1 MPGNTL
7 AMTGFDG
14 TKLGT
19 AQEER
24 HGAPLALVVICVGYF
39 LVILDATVVN
49 VAIPSIG
56 RDLGGGVPDQQW
68 VIDAYTFSFA
78 GLLLTGGA
86 LAERLGG
93 RRVFRAGLVLFTLSS
108 AVCGLAP
115 TLGMLIGARL
125 VQGVGAA
132 LLVPSSLVLL
142 QAAYPTREGRSRAF
156 GIWGAI
162 AGIGAATGPI
172 IGGLLVAWW
181 SWRGVFF
188 VGLPFALAALV
199 LTGHVVPI
207 TPRRARALDLG
218 GQLLGVAGLGLL
230 TGSLVEAGRLG
241 WGSPAVLVGFTLSL
255 IALAGFVMVE
265 HRSSDP
271 MLPLALFS
279 QPSFRSGS
287 SVGLLI
293 NLGLYGQLF
302 VMSLYFQ
309 DIRGYSALETGIA
322 LLPEAGLLILAST
335 LSGRIMARSG
345 PRAPMLIGLL
355 VGGVGLLGMAS
366 AGAQTPYGAL
376 VAPLAATG
384 FGMAL
389 TMPAAT
395 ASVMEAAPGGRGGI
409 ASGVVNAA
417 RQSGSVLGVALLGT
431 LVAGRTT
438 FITGLHVGLVIAAGA
453 FFAGEVIT
461 FFGVDRRKEAP
472 GPLDESMR
480 SVAPG
485 RSSNHAGQRGREWT
499 TPRSAPKVGP
509 QGRLPRS
516 MVDHS

>member
-1 MPGNTL
+1 M
-7 AMTGFDG
+7 
-14 TKLGT
+14 
-19 AQEER
+19 
-24 HGAPLALVVICVGYF
+24 
-39 LVILDATVVN
+39 
-49 VAIPSIG
+49 
-56 RDLGGGVPDQQW
+56 
-68 VIDAYTFSFA
+68 
-78 GLLLTGGA
+78 
-86 LAERLGG
+86 
-93 RRVFRAGLVLFTLSS
+93 
-108 AVCGLAP
+108 
-115 TLGMLIGARL
+115 
-125 VQGVGAA
+125 
-132 LLVPSSLVLL
+132 
-142 QAAYPTREGRSRAF
+142 
-156 GIWGAI
+156 
-162 AGIGAATGPI
+162 
-172 IGGLLVAWW
+172 
-181 SWRGVFF
+181 FF
-188 VGLPFALAALV
+188 ISLPFALAALV
-199 LTGHVVPI
+199 LAGRVVPV

-218 GQLLGVAGLGLL
+218 GQLLGRGRARAADRVTGGSGPVGLGL
-230 TGSLVEAGRLG
+230 AGRAGRVSL
-241 WGSPAVLVGFTLSL
+241 SPHRAWP
-255 IALAGFVMVE
+255 AFVMVE

-271 MLPLALFS
+271 MLPLALFC
-279 QPSFRSGS
+279 QPSFRSGG

-309 DIRGYSALETGIA
+309 DIRGYSRPGDRNGPTARGRPAHRGLGPVGSDHGPVGTPRTYAHRTAGRWRRPAGDGVRRRRKPTTG
-322 LLPEAGLLILAST
+322 L
-335 LSGRIMARSG
+335 
-345 PRAPMLIGLL
+345 
-355 VGGVGLLGMAS
+355 
-366 AGAQTPYGAL
+366 L